1 MNINIIISIITLVW
15 LTALTGFIAWIYFG
29 FKNLLK
35 DSKDKNFIKTFKNIQ
50 EVQEQN
56 TKDILNL
63 NLDLNNFKKVSKLN
77 IQKVGLT
84 KYNPFDET
92 GGDHSFSL
100 VLLDGNK
107 NGIIITSLHTRE
119 RTRLY
124 LKDVVEGSSK
134 IELSKDESKALNL
147 AIK

>member
-1 MNINIIISIITLVW
+1 MNINLIISIIIIIW
-15 LTALTGFIAWIYFG
+15 LSFLTVFIVWIYLG

-35 DSKDKNFIKTFKNIQ
+35 DSKESNFIKTFKNI
-50 EVQEQN
+50 ERVQEQN

-63 NLDLNNFKKVSKLN
+63 NLDLNNFKKVSKLD

-124 LKDVVEGSSK
+124 LKEVLGGNSK

>member
-1 MNINIIISIITLVW
+1 MDINNIISIITLVW
-15 LTALTGFIAWIYFG
+15 LAALTGFIAWIYFG

-56 TKDILNL
+56 IKDILNL

>member
-1 MNINIIISIITLVW
+1 MDINNIITIIILVW

-56 TKDILNL
+56 IKDILNL

>member
-1 MNINIIISIITLVW
+1 MNINLIISIFAIVW
-15 LTALTGFIAWIYFG
+15 LSILTGLFVWLYSG
-29 FKNLLK
+29 FKNLLR
-35 DSKDKNFIKTFKNIQ
+35 DSKEKNFIKSFNDIQELQQKNIKDITNLNSELMRFKN
-50 EVQEQN
+50 E
-56 TKDILNL
+56 
-63 NLDLNNFKKVSKLN
+63 SKLN
-77 IQKVGLT
+77 IQRVGLA

-124 LKDVVEGSSK
+124 LKEVLTGKTK
-134 IELSKDESKALNL
+134 IELSKDELKALNL

>member
-1 MNINIIISIITLVW
+1 MDINIIISIITLVW
-15 LTALTGFIAWIYFG
+15 LTALTGFIVWIYFG

-50 EVQEQN
+50 EVQDQN
-56 TKDILNL
+56 IKDILNL

-124 LKDVVEGSSK
+124 LKEVVSGNSK

>member
-1 MNINIIISIITLVW
+1 MDINNIISIIILVW
-15 LTALTGFIAWIYFG
+15 LTALTGFISWIYFG

-56 TKDILNL
+56 IKDILNL

-124 LKDVVEGSSK
+124 LKEVVSGNSK

>member
-56 TKDILNL
+56 IKDILSL

-77 IQKVGLT
+77 IQKVGLA

-124 LKDVVEGSSK
+124 LKDVVEGNSK

>member
-15 LTALTGFIAWIYFG
+15 LTALTGFVAWIYFG

-56 TKDILNL
+56 IKDILNL

-134 IELSKDESKALNL
+134 IELSKDESKALNI

>member
-56 TKDILNL
+56 IKDILNL

>member
-1 MNINIIISIITLVW
+1 MDINNIISIIILVW
-15 LTALTGFIAWIYFG
+15 LIALTGFISWIYFG

-56 TKDILNL
+56 IKDILNL

-124 LKDVVEGSSK
+124 LKEVVSGNSK
-134 IELSKDESKALNL
+134 IELSKDESKALSL

>member
-1 MNINIIISIITLVW
+1 MDINNIISIIILVW
-15 LTALTGFIAWIYFG
+15 LTALTGFISWIYFG

-56 TKDILNL
+56 IKDILSL

-124 LKDVVEGSSK
+124 LKEVVSGNSK
-134 IELSKDESKALNL
+134 IELSKDESKALSL
-147 AIK
+147 AIR